1 MDYEMV
7 WPGSNGE
14 SVMIVFHLI
23 DQQKRVVREFTD
35 KQDAYEYQNRVRP
48 DTYLKTIIIKK
59 K

>member
-1 MDYEMV
+1 MV
-7 WPGSNGE
+7 RPGSNGE